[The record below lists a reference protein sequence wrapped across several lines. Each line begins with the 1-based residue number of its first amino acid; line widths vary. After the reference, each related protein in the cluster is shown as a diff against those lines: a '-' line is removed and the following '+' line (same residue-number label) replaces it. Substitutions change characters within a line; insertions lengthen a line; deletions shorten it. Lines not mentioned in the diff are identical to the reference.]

1 MNEKKTASKM
11 ISLMSKQSLK
21 SSRMRNFFVMITIV
35 LASALLTAILMFA
48 AGQKQ
53 QLKNDLSHV
62 QQVVFF
68 NLTDKQV
75 EHLQVDQRISYQIR
89 AKLGVRTQM
98 DGFDV
103 MPCYLSDLSE
113 EIRVFAALDQGE
125 LPKEEHEIAV
135 QAAMLKKM
143 GIAPRIGS
151 KLKLDF
157 YDGSI
162 ETFTISGILN
172 GSEKV
177 KQFSILLSE
186 SYAENGSQLKDVP
199 YEVYAKING
208 ADDMGALE
216 CKETMFQIGKDA
228 GIDRK
233 NINPSKAFL
242 DSLSVNMQ
250 FVMLYSVVGAVILL
264 ACVLVIYGVF
274 YLSVIGKIHQF
285 GQLRTIGVTKKQMK
299 KFVSREGRM
308 LYLRSVPIGILIG
321 SMAGY
326 FIIPDGFHIWN
337 TLWIIV
343 LVFAVIYVITMVS
356 IHKPARLVAAVSP
369 MEALRYVSQD
379 GMKKTANKKLCRQLS
394 PLGLGLMNFSKNR
407 KKAIITMLS
416 LSLGGILF
424 MTAATY
430 MSSFD
435 KTKYARQGYFAD
447 AEFHIE
453 YAQSAI
459 ELNEN
464 GMSGMQAEMPLDSE
478 MVQEISSLDGV
489 EKVTEIKSFGVRFD
503 YPKNDEYGNDDMI
516 YPLTK
521 EETKE
526 IARYLEDGSSDY
538 DKLMSGDYILTAD
551 NDNAA
556 EIYGWE
562 FTVGDTIALHYYDG
576 AKMVEKDVIILGIL
590 NDRYNLDHDGLEGWF
605 LMPEQVI
612 LNWLSYDSLNAHL
625 LVSTDTD
632 KEETVCQALTEM
644 LEKKSEWNLETY
656 AERKVV
662 YEQTANQMFA
672 AISGLAI
679 FIMMFGILS
688 MMNTLITN
696 IVTRKQELAML
707 EAIGM
712 SKVQIRKMLL
722 GESLFLILVTVGVTI
737 TIGTLS
743 GYVLSNMLYNVG
755 AFYMAF
761 RFPANLALIYA
772 GVLTAVPLLITLVS
786 MHSFSKEALVERLRG
801 IEN

>member
-68 NLTDKQV
+68 NLTDKQA
-75 EHLQVDQRISYQIR
+75 EHLQADQRISYQIR

-103 MPCYLSDLSE
+103 MPCFLSDLSE
-113 EIRVFAALDQGE
+113 EIRVFAALEQGE

-337 TLWIIV
+337 TLLIIV

-356 IHKPARLVAAVSP
+356 IHKPARLAAAVSP

-576 AKMVEKDVIILGIL
+576 AKMVEKDVTILGIL

-632 KEETVCQALTEM
+632 KEETVCQSLTEM

-672 AISGLAI
+672 AISGLAV

>member
-35 LASALLTAILMFA
+35 LASALLNAILMFA

-75 EHLQVDQRISYQIR
+75 EHLQADQRISYQIR

-103 MPCYLSDLSE
+103 MPCFLSDLSE
-113 EIRVFAALDQGE
+113 EIRVFAALEQGE

-356 IHKPARLVAAVSP
+356 IHKPARLAAAVSP

-605 LMPEQVI
+605 LMPEQAI

-672 AISGLAI
+672 AISGLAV

>member
-62 QQVVFF
+62 QQVVFL
-68 NLTDKQV
+68 NLTDKQA
-75 EHLQVDQRISYQIR
+75 EHLQADQRISYQIR

-103 MPCYLSDLSE
+103 MPCFLSDLSE
-113 EIRVFAALDQGE
+113 EIRVFAALEQGE

-356 IHKPARLVAAVSP
+356 IHKPARLAAAVSP

-526 IARYLEDGSSDY
+526 LARYLEDGSSDY

-605 LMPEQVI
+605 LMPEQAI

-672 AISGLAI
+672 AISGLAV

-707 EAIGM
+707 EAIG
-712 SKVQIRKMLL
+712 KHRLL
-722 GESLFLILVTVGVTI
+722 LLIFI
-737 TIGTLS
+737 
-743 GYVLSNMLYNVG
+743 M
-755 AFYMAF
+755 AFYKVKQKI
-761 RFPANLALIYA
+761 FP
-772 GVLTAVPLLITLVS
+772 T
-786 MHSFSKEALVERLRG
+786 
-801 IEN
+801 

>member
-68 NLTDKQV
+68 NLTDKQA
-75 EHLQVDQRISYQIR
+75 EHLQADQRISYQIR

-103 MPCYLSDLSE
+103 MPCFLSDLSE
-113 EIRVFAALDQGE
+113 EIRVFAALEQGE

-356 IHKPARLVAAVSP
+356 IHKPARLAAAVSP

-605 LMPEQVI
+605 LMPEQAI

-672 AISGLAI
+672 AISGLAV

>member
-62 QQVVFF
+62 QQVVFL
-68 NLTDKQV
+68 NLTDKQA
-75 EHLQVDQRISYQIR
+75 EHLQADQRISYQIR

-103 MPCYLSDLSE
+103 MPCFLSDLSE
-113 EIRVFAALDQGE
+113 EIRVFAALEQGE

-356 IHKPARLVAAVSP
+356 IHKPARLAAAVSP

-526 IARYLEDGSSDY
+526 LARYLEDGSSDY

-605 LMPEQVI
+605 LMPEQAI

-672 AISGLAI
+672 AISGLAV

>member
-75 EHLQVDQRISYQIR
+75 VHLQADQRISYQIR

-356 IHKPARLVAAVSP
+356 IHKPARLAAAVSP

-605 LMPEQVI
+605 LMPEQAI

-644 LEKKSEWNLETY
+644 LENKSEWNLETY

-672 AISGLAI
+672 AISGLAV

>member
-11 ISLMSKQSLK
+11 IALMSKQSLK

-35 LASALLTAILMFA
+35 LASSLLTAILMFA
-48 AGQKQ
+48 IGQKQ
-53 QLKNDLSHV
+53 QVKNDLSHR
-62 QQVVFF
+62 QQVVYF

-75 EHLQVDQRISYQIR
+75 ENLQADERISYQVK
-89 AKLGVRTQM
+89 AKIGVRTQM

-103 MPCYLSDLSE
+103 MPCYLSDLAE
-113 EIRVFAALDQGE
+113 EIRVFATLEQGE
-125 LPKEEHEIAV
+125 LPKEEHDIAV

-143 GIAPRIGS
+143 GIAPEIGS
-151 KLKLDF
+151 KLNLDF
-157 YDGSI
+157 YDGSV
-162 ETFTISGILN
+162 ETFTVSGILN

-177 KQFSILLSE
+177 TQFSILLSE

-208 ADDMGALE
+208 AADMGAEE
-216 CKETMFQIGKDA
+216 CKETMFRIGKGA

-233 NINPSKAFL
+233 NISPSKAFL

-250 FVMLYSVVGAVILL
+250 FVMLYGVVGAVILL

-274 YLSVIGKIHQF
+274 YLSVIGRIHQF

-299 KFVSREGRM
+299 KFVSYEGRM
-308 LYLRSVPIGILIG
+308 LYLRAVPIGILIG
-321 SMAGY
+321 GIAGY

-337 TLWIIV
+337 TLWIIL

-356 IHKPARLVAAVSP
+356 VHKPARLAAAVSP

-379 GMKKTANKKLCRQLS
+379 GMKKSANKKLCRKLS
-394 PLGLGLMNFSKNR
+394 PMGLGLMNFSKNR
-407 KKAIITMLS
+407 KKAIVTMLS

-435 KTKYARQGYFAD
+435 KMKYTRQGYFAD

-478 MVQEISSLDGV
+478 MVREISSLDGV
-489 EKVTEIKSFGVRFD
+489 KKVTEIKSFGVRFD

-516 YPLTK
+516 YPLAE

-526 IARYLEDGSSDY
+526 IAKYLEDGSCDY

-551 NDNAA
+551 NDNVA

-576 AKMVEKDVIILGIL
+576 SKMVEKDVTILGIL
-590 NDRYNLDHDGLEGWF
+590 NDEYNLGHDGLEGWF
-605 LMPEQVI
+605 LMPEQAV
-612 LNWLSYDSLNAHL
+612 LSWLSYDSLNAHL

-632 KEETVCQALTEM
+632 KEETVQEALIEM
-644 LEKKSEWNLETY
+644 LEKKSELNLETY
-656 AERKVV
+656 AERKIV
-662 YEQTANQMFA
+662 YEQIVNQMFA

-679 FIMMFGILS
+679 FIMMFSILS

-712 SKVQIRKMLL
+712 NKIQIRKMLL
-722 GESLFLILVTVGVTI
+722 GESLFLVLATVGVTT

-743 GYVLSNMLYNVG
+743 GYALSNMLYNMG

-761 RFPANLALIYA
+761 QFPLNLAMIYV
-772 GVLTAVPLLITLVS
+772 GVLIAVPLLITFVS
-786 MHSFSKEALVERLRG
+786 MRSFSKEALVERLRG
-801 IEN
+801 MEN

>member
-356 IHKPARLVAAVSP
+356 IHKPARLAAAVSP

-576 AKMVEKDVIILGIL
+576 AKMVEKDVTILGIL

-605 LMPEQVI
+605 LMPEQAI

-644 LEKKSEWNLETY
+644 LENKSEWNLETY

-672 AISGLAI
+672 AISGLAV

>member
-11 ISLMSKQSLK
+11 IALMSKQSLK
-21 SSRMRNFFVMITIV
+21 SSRMRNFFVIITIV
-35 LASALLTAILMFA
+35 LASSLLTAILMFA
-48 AGQKQ
+48 IGQKQ
-53 QLKNDLSHV
+53 QVKNDLSHR
-62 QQVVFF
+62 QQVVYF

-75 EHLQVDQRISYQIR
+75 ENLQADERISYQVK
-89 AKLGVRTQM
+89 AKIGVRTQM

-103 MPCYLSDLSE
+103 MPCYLSDLAE
-113 EIRVFAALDQGE
+113 EIRVFATLEQGE
-125 LPKEEHEIAV
+125 LPKEEHDIAV

-143 GIAPRIGS
+143 GIAPEIGS
-151 KLKLDF
+151 KLNLDF
-157 YDGSI
+157 YDGSV
-162 ETFTISGILN
+162 ETFTVSGILN

-177 KQFSILLSE
+177 TQFSILLSE

-208 ADDMGALE
+208 AADMGAEE
-216 CKETMFQIGKDA
+216 CKETMFRIGKGA

-233 NINPSKAFL
+233 NISPSKAFL

-250 FVMLYSVVGAVILL
+250 FVMLYGVVGAVILL

-274 YLSVIGKIHQF
+274 YLSVIGRIHQF

-299 KFVSREGRM
+299 KFVSYEGRM
-308 LYLRSVPIGILIG
+308 LYLRAVPIGILIG
-321 SMAGY
+321 GIAGY

-337 TLWIIV
+337 TLWIIL

-356 IHKPARLVAAVSP
+356 VHKPARLAAAVSP

-379 GMKKTANKKLCRQLS
+379 GMKKSANKKLCRKLS
-394 PLGLGLMNFSKNR
+394 PMGLGLMNFSKNR
-407 KKAIITMLS
+407 KKAIVTMLS

-435 KTKYARQGYFAD
+435 KMKYTRQGYFAD

-478 MVQEISSLDGV
+478 MVREISSLDGV
-489 EKVTEIKSFGVRFD
+489 KKVTEIKSFGVRFD

-516 YPLTK
+516 YPLAE

-526 IARYLEDGSSDY
+526 IAKYLEDGSCDY

-551 NDNAA
+551 NDNVA

-576 AKMVEKDVIILGIL
+576 SKMVEKDVTILGIL
-590 NDRYNLDHDGLEGWF
+590 NDEYNLGHDGLEGWF
-605 LMPEQVI
+605 LMPEQAV
-612 LNWLSYDSLNAHL
+612 LSWLSYDSLNAHL

-632 KEETVCQALTEM
+632 KEETVQEALIEM
-644 LEKKSEWNLETY
+644 LEKKSELNLETY
-656 AERKVV
+656 AERKIV
-662 YEQTANQMFA
+662 YEQIVNQMFA

-679 FIMMFGILS
+679 FIMMFSILS

-696 IVTRKQELAML
+696 IVTRKQELASL

-712 SKVQIRKMLL
+712 SNGQIRKMLL
-722 GESLFLILVTVGVTI
+722 GESLLLVLATVGVTM
-737 TIGTLS
+737 TIGTLC

-761 RFPANLALIYA
+761 QFPTALSIAYV
-772 GVLTAVPLLITLVS
+772 GVLIAVPLVITLVS
-786 MHSFSKEALVERLRG
+786 MKSFSNEALVERLRG
-801 IEN
+801 MEC